1 MHKIKFIAT
10 IVISII
16 ILLIGINYYSKI
28 YSSNVL
34 KNSSIF
40 IPSTAN
46 FKDVTTII
54 TPYINNVKSFK
65 WVATKKK
72 YTTKIKAGKYVI
84 KKGMNNNQLVNLL
97 RSGKQTPIRVTFN
110 NQNYLT
116 NLSGVVSKQIEA
128 DSLALLK
135 AFKDSTFLIQHHFN
149 LANALSMYLPNTYQ
163 FKWNTSAA
171 TFRNRM
177 FQEYVKFWNKKR
189 KELAT
194 KQNLSPIEVGILASI
209 VQKETAKVSE
219 RPMVAQLYLNRLKNH
234 WPLQADP
241 TIIYALKLKKGAR
254 KTIKR
259 VLTKD
264 LKIKSPYNS
273 YLNLG
278 LPPGPIAMPD
288 ISSINAVLNPAPHNY
303 FYMCASIDK
312 LGYHVFS
319 RTNKEHIRNARK
331 YQNWVDK
338 RGILH

>member
-1 MHKIKFIAT
+1 MHKIKFIAAV
-10 IVISII
+10 VISII
-16 ILLIGINYYSKI
+16 ILLIGINFYSKI
-28 YSSNVL
+28 YSSTVL

-54 TPYINNVKSFK
+54 APYINNVKSFK

-72 YTTKIKAGKYVI
+72 YTSKIKAGKYVI
-84 KKGMNNNQLVNLL
+84 KKGMSNNQLINLL

-128 DSLALLK
+128 DSLSLLK

-149 LANALSMYLPNTYQ
+149 LGNALSMYLPNTYQ

-177 FQEYVKFWNKKR
+177 FREYVKFWNKKR

-194 KQNLSPIEVGILASI
+194 KQHLTPIEVVILASI

-241 TIIYALKLKKGAR
+241 TIIYALKLKKRTR

-264 LKIKSPYNS
+264 LKIKSPYNT

-288 ISSINAVLNPAPHNY
+288 ISSINAVLHPTPHNY

-331 YQNWVDK
+331 YQNWVNK